1 MYKFAF
7 TYLIKQDKKTWDEFE
22 ISLNLLYN
30 NLLSKLN
37 CKYKV
42 LIFCEGAPTNKVR
55 KLINN
60 LLKKK

>member
-22 ISLNLLYN
+22 ISLDLLYN

-42 LIFCEGAPTNKVR
+42 FNH
-55 KLINN
+55 
-60 LLKKK
+60 